1 MPRQEGI
8 EDRNIRYVTGYTITN
23 DGLRNTLVE
32 LFKRKFRDYTE
43 INQSAF
49 KTAGN
54 GTMPKD
60 MKGILIE
67 LCEKAE
73 KEVGSKFDKWDFVRL
88 YYANSLSRKDTDTIV
103 ECQVYGGA

>member
-1 MPRQEGI
+1 MAKPEP
-8 EDRNIRYVTGYTITN
+8 EDRNIRYVIGYTITN

-32 LFKRKFRDYTE
+32 LFKRKFGDYTE

-54 GTMPKD
+54 GEMPKD
-60 MKGILIE
+60 IKVILKE

-73 KEVGSKFDKWDFVRL
+73 GTDHKFDNGDFVRV
-88 YYANSLSRKDTDTIV
+88 YYANSLSREGTDTIV

>member
-8 EDRNIRYVTGYTITN
+8 EDRNIRYVIGYTITN
-23 DGLRNTLVE
+23 DGLRNALVE
-32 LFKRKFRDYTE
+32 LFKREFSDYTE

-54 GTMPKD
+54 GKMPGEVKSD
-60 MKGILIE
+60 LME

-73 KEVGSKFDKWDFVRL
+73 GTDHKFDNGDFVRV
-88 YYANSLSRKDTDTIV
+88 YYANSLSRKGTDTIV

>member
-1 MPRQEGI
+1 MPSQEI
-8 EDRNIRYVTGYTITN
+8 EDRNIRYVIGYTITN
-23 DGLRNTLVE
+23 DGLRNALVE
-32 LFKRKFRDYTE
+32 LFKREFSDYTE

-54 GTMPKD
+54 GKMPGEVKSD
-60 MKGILIE
+60 LME

-73 KEVGSKFDKWDFVRL
+73 KEADHKFDNEDFVRV
-88 YYANSLSRKDTDTIV
+88 YYAAKLSDENTDRIV

>member
-1 MPRQEGI
+1 MAKPEP
-8 EDRNIRYVTGYTITN
+8 EDRDIRYVIGYTITN
-23 DGLRNTLVE
+23 DDLRNTLVE

-54 GTMPKD
+54 GEMPRD

-67 LCEKAE
+67 LCAKAE
-73 KEVGSKFDKWDFVRL
+73 EAGHKFDNGDFVRL
-88 YYANSLSRKDTDTIV
+88 YYANSLSREGTDTIV
-103 ECQVYGGA
+103 ECQVYGVA